1 MNLSESLGAMIG
13 RMTERERRLTGALVA
28 ALVLFLGT
36 GTYLAKRTVFGGIQE
51 EIDHDR
57 QVLAEMRDLAPRY
70 LELDENRRQIENAIR
85 ENQAVS
91 VRVAANDMLKKI
103 ELSSDVP
110 NATGNKL
117 SDVVSFEGKTTETPI
132 DGGKGA
138 KKKPKGPKGK
148 DEPGGIVQVEQ
159 GLEFREVPVDNLF
172 AFLDGVEQS
181 RDLLFVTRL
190 DIARKFNDM
199 SHVRSMVT
207 LATFHYSGG
216 EPAGAAPG
224 PAAGSEA
231 PKPAGEEAP

>member
-1 MNLSESLGAMIG
+1 LKARIDELPHL
-13 RMTERERRLTGALVA
+13 RERRI
-28 ALVLFLGT
+28 LGWGGRNRDDT
-36 GTYLAKRTVFGGIQE
+36 TYS
-51 EIDHDR
+51 H
-57 QVLAEMRDLAPRY
+57 
-70 LELDENRRQIENAIR
+70 
-85 ENQAVS
+85 
-91 VRVAANDMLKKI
+91 
-103 ELSSDVP
+103 
-110 NATGNKL
+110 
-117 SDVVSFEGKTTETPI
+117 
-132 DGGKGA
+132 GGKGA